1 MIRSIQWKQL
11 LKDPNSVSFLRR
23 CGDGCEETNND
34 VHMRHDIST
43 VRVDIF
49 CSVFSISMIA
59 MRMIRNTKQRKVGEG
74 GVYSLNLNGNM
85 RMISFAVVVL
95 WVAAASYVDAF
106 NFSPSWSRHT
116 GRGSRGGHYR
126 NSRPSLRPSLN
137 QFASST
143 KLSSSNDGNEN
154 NDNDCDADDH
164 SNIDRTH
171 LIKSRTKSSSFSR
184 NFVPTATSQ
193 SVSTRRHVLTSSFKS
208 FLIAAVTIGG
218 TTTITDKNPS
228 SIARAIGL
236 VQFPCVEP
244 LLNKYYLMRSGTTLL
259 EEQDIW
265 STNPLFL
272 TNREAALSEKGVAEV
287 QEACKILAQ
296 NDILP
301 SVVKYSL
308 AASAMD
314 TAQIMKEDSALR
326 IGQNRLIPEFTF
338 MDPRAIGKWDM
349 LSLEATQ
356 KAVFAMDDEKA
367 GKDGKGGRPPPNDD
381 GTPHET
387 LADQSIR
394 LRQLLSGT

>member
-1 MIRSIQWKQL
+1 
-11 LKDPNSVSFLRR
+11 
-23 CGDGCEETNND
+23 
-34 VHMRHDIST
+34 
-43 VRVDIF
+43 
-49 CSVFSISMIA
+49 MIA

-95 WVAAASYVDAF
+95 CVVSSYVDAF

-116 GRGSRGGHYR
+116 STGRGRVRGGHYR
-126 NSRPSLRPSLN
+126 NLRPSLRPSLN

-143 KLSSSNDGNEN
+143 KLSSTNDGNMENEN
-154 NDNDCDADDH
+154 NDNDYDADDPN
-164 SNIDRTH
+164 NIDRSP
-171 LIKSRTKSSSFSR
+171 LIKTKTKASSFSR
-184 NFVPTATSQ
+184 HFVPTATSQ
-193 SVSTRRHVLTSSFKS
+193 SVSTTRRHVLTSSFKS

-236 VQFPCVEP
+236 VQFPCVDP

-356 KAVFAMDDEKA
+356 KAVVAMDVEKA

>member
-1 MIRSIQWKQL
+1 
-11 LKDPNSVSFLRR
+11 
-23 CGDGCEETNND
+23 
-34 VHMRHDIST
+34 
-43 VRVDIF
+43 
-49 CSVFSISMIA
+49 
-59 MRMIRNTKQRKVGEG
+59 MRMIRTTKQRKVGG
-74 GVYSLNLNGNM
+74 GSVSCLNMNCNLM
-85 RMISFAVVVL
+85 VISFAVAVC
-95 WVAAASYVDAF
+95 VAVSFVDAF
-106 NFSPSWSRHT
+106 HFSPSWSCQSIGS
-116 GRGSRGGHYR
+116 GRGRGGHYYLNR
-126 NSRPSLRPSLN
+126 CWNSRPSLRPSLS
-137 QFASST
+137 QYASSSKISPT
-143 KLSSSNDGNEN
+143 THDRNTENEKNVEIEDLDDHDHINRSPLLKSKIKPSSSSP
-154 NDNDCDADDH
+154 H
-164 SNIDRTH
+164 V
-171 LIKSRTKSSSFSR
+171 
-184 NFVPTATSQ
+184 VPITMSQ
-193 SVSTRRHVLTSSFKS
+193 SVSTRRHVLTSSIKS
-208 FLIAAVTIGG
+208 FMIAAVAIGG
-218 TTTITDKNPS
+218 ATVTDKNPS

-236 VQFPCVEP
+236 VEFPCVKP

-272 TNREAALSEKGVAEV
+272 TNREAALSERGVAEV

-314 TAQIMKEDSALR
+314 TAQVMKEDSALR

-356 KAVFAMDDEKA
+356 KAVFAMDVEKA

-394 LRQLLSGT
+394 LRQLLSGTLFYRKT